1 MHSRFTQVR
10 THRSLP
16 RPIRPGP
23 LALLC
28 GLWLAVST
36 SGCERQA
43 SQRQFEQ
50 AFAARNQIELQKELL
65 PRSPVVATLARG
77 EQVEIINRRRRFVQ
91 VRTASGSEGWTQDS
105 KLITP
110 QVRDYM
116 ERLIEQTSSM
126 ASQGVVRAL
135 DTLNVHLEPYRW
147 SQTIYQLQEDEPVE
161 LLRHRVVDRFPDPPS
176 PGKPAP
182 QPIGVDDWYLVRLS
196 DGQPGWVLA
205 GSVYSAIPDEVLQ
218 YAERRRITSYFE
230 LGPPREGPDGKPR
243 PTWLWTQIERPK
255 QSYDFDR
262 FRVFMWSRRRQG
274 YETIKLE
281 RGLIGYLP
289 VVVSDRVRT
298 DGGSYPGF
306 TITIE
311 KDNRRIER
319 TYALI
324 NQKVQFV
331 GERPTVAVSGHVADR
346 PPQPPAPPNPSL
358 WQRLFRW

>member
-1 MHSRFTQVR
+1 MGL
-10 THRSLP
+10 SL
-16 RPIRPGP
+16 
-23 LALLC
+23 A
-28 GLWLAVST
+28 AAS
-36 SGCERQA
+36 CERQA
-43 SQRQFEQ
+43 NQQQLER
-50 AFAARNQIELQKELL
+50 AFAARNQVELQKELL

-77 EQVEIINRRRRFVQ
+77 EEVEIINRRRRFVR
-91 VRTASGSEGWTQDS
+91 VRTNSGSEGWTQDS
-105 KLITP
+105 KLISP
-110 QVRDYM
+110 EIRDYM
-116 ERLIEQTSSM
+116 ERLIAQSASM
-126 ASQGVVRAL
+126 PSQGVVRAL

-161 LLRHRVVDRFPDPPS
+161 LLRHRVVDRFRDPPAA
-176 PGKPAP
+176 GKPAP
-182 QPIGVDDWYLVRLS
+182 QPVGVDDWYLIRLG

-230 LGPPREGPDGKPR
+230 LGEPREGPNGEPR

-289 VVVSDRVRT
+289 VVVSDRVDT
-298 DGGSYPGF
+298 GNGAYPGF

-311 KDNRRIER
+311 KDSRRIER
-319 TYALI
+319 TYALV
-324 NQKVQFV
+324 NQKVQLV
-331 GERPTVAVSGHVADR
+331 GERPAVVLPR
-346 PPQPPAPPNPSL
+346 PVEPRLPQQQPSPPNPSL
-358 WQRLFRW
+358 WRRLFRW

>member
-1 MHSRFTQVR
+1 MR
-10 THRSLP
+10 
-16 RPIRPGP
+16 P
-23 LALLC
+23 LAAQHRPRGWLRRFLQPGSLAPHCALC
-28 GLWLAVST
+28 LAVAT
-36 SGCERQA
+36 AACERQD
-43 SQRQFEQ
+43 SQQQFER
-50 AFAARNQIELQKELL
+50 AFAARNQVELQKELL

-77 EQVEIINRRRRFVQ
+77 EQVEIVNRRRRFVQ

-110 QVRDYM
+110 EIRDYM
-116 ERLIEQTSSM
+116 ERLIAQTASM

-161 LLRHRVVDRFPDPPS
+161 LLRHRVVDRFPDPPAA
-176 PGKPAP
+176 GKPAP

-205 GSVYSAIPDEVLQ
+205 SSVYSAIPDEVLQ

-230 LGPPREGPDGKPR
+230 LGQPREGPDGKPK

-262 FRVFMWSRRRQG
+262 LRVFMWSQRRQG

-281 RGLIGYLP
+281 RGLVGYLP
-289 VVVSDRVRT
+289 VAVGGRIET
-298 DGGSYPGF
+298 GDGAYPGF
-306 TITIE
+306 TITVE
-311 KDNRRIER
+311 RDNRRIER
-319 TYALI
+319 TYALV
-324 NQKVQFV
+324 NQKVQLV
-331 GERPTVAVSGHVADR
+331 GERPAAPASGPAEAR
-346 PPQPPAPPNPSL
+346 PPQPPPPPNPSL